1 MYPMAILPILTY
13 PHPLLAQKAKLVPVV
28 DDAIRRLVDDL
39 AETMYAAPGVG
50 LAAPQVGQL
59 YRIVVLDVDYTDEAK
74 KSNLRVLINPEILTR
89 DGSITWDEGCLSVP
103 GITEEVKR
111 AGKVLVRALDR
122 QGKVQEI
129 EGTGLLAVCMQH
141 EIDHLEGTLFI
152 DHLSR
157 LKRKL
162 SMRNLKEPDYPFESA
177 PNPKTS
183 RL

>member
-1 MYPMAILPILTY
+1 MAILPILTY
-13 PHPLLAQKAKLVPVV
+13 PHPLLAQKAKPVSVV
-28 DDAIRRLVDDL
+28 DDAIRRLVDDM

-50 LAAPQVGQL
+50 LAAPQVGKL
-59 YRIVVLDVDYTDEAK
+59 YRIVVLDVDYTDETK
-74 KSNLRVLINPEILTR
+74 KSNLRVLINPEIVTR

-122 QGKVQEI
+122 EGKVQEI
-129 EGTGLLAVCMQH
+129 EGAGLLAVCMQH

-162 SMRNLKEPDYPFESA
+162 SMRNLKEPEYPFEPA
-177 PNPKTS
+177 PNAKTP